1 MTAEITDQDVQFY
14 HDNGYLVVPGLASAD
29 DVEALRSDTLRIC
42 RGEYPHPNLEPL
54 SPELS
59 DDEVMRNFLC
69 IHHPHK
75 ISPVLMERGVQH
87 PGLATVL
94 QRIIGPDVKCMQSML
109 FVKPPGF
116 QGQAWHQD
124 EIYIPT
130 RDRSLTGGW
139 IALDDATIENGCL
152 YVIPGSNKWPLYDQ
166 RSHDNP
172 DEFDFAGESHGFDE
186 SGEIPVEVK
195 AGDAVFFNGYLL
207 HRSRRNR
214 SQVYRRVLV
223 NHYMN
228 AWSLLPWQMQEGQ
241 TAATADYRD
250 IVMVSGQDPYAWRGL
265 EDRAGVGLRKCKAL
279 DAADVQQA

>member
-1 MTAEITDQDVQFY
+1 MIITDQDVESY
-14 HDNGYLVVPGLASAD
+14 ADNGFLVVPGLISAA
-29 DVEALRSDTLRIC
+29 DVAALRTDALRIC
-42 RGEYPHPNLEPL
+42 RGEYPHPKLEPMDEDL
-54 SPELS
+54 E
-59 DDEVMRNFLC
+59 DDEVLRNFLC
-69 IHHPHK
+69 IHFPHK
-75 ISPVLMERGVQH
+75 VSPVMLDKGVKH
-87 PGLATVL
+87 PGLAAVL

-139 IALDDATIENGCL
+139 IALDDATLENGCL
-152 YVIPGSNKWPLYDQ
+152 YVIPGSHKWVLYDQ
-166 RSHDNP
+166 RAHGNP
-172 DEFDFAGESHGFDE
+172 DEFDFAAESFGFDE

-214 SQVYRRVLV
+214 SQGFRRVLV

-228 AWSLLPWQMQEGQ
+228 AWSRLPWQLKEGDS
-241 TAATADYRD
+241 ASRGDYRD
-250 IVMVSGQDPYAWRGL
+250 IVMVSGDDPYAWMGL
-265 EDRAGVGLRKCKAL
+265 EERAGISLRKCKAIDEL
-279 DAADVQQA
+279 QQV